1 MSVRALLAPLI
12 TEEVQ
17 YLRAKNAPYFMNK
30 SEPYYPQSGDP
41 ILQDRDL
48 MDTRVRAKI
57 IIDSFDRW
65 VEAKYGPSAM
75 NELRKQD
82 DVFYKVNPDNSLS
95 ITDRVA
101 GKEFTIAI

>member
-1 MSVRALLAPLI
+1 
-12 TEEVQ
+12 
-17 YLRAKNAPYFMNK
+17 
-30 SEPYYPQSGDP
+30 
-41 ILQDRDL
+41 
-48 MDTRVRAKI
+48 
-57 IIDSFDRW
+57 
-65 VEAKYGPSAM
+65 M